1 MLLPAYR
8 IHENSQ
14 GKTIMKNIATGVCLN
29 VKLFALAGSLL
40 LAACMGPNFS
50 QLEKGSL
57 RILEGEVDNV
67 MRSEIPYDKKILSLT
82 SVGFANGQGITL
94 VGIQPGVNKGK
105 QVRVTAEFIGNIN
118 GTDVFTVKQISA
130 LKAPEVE
137 IIPAPAPAVTI
148 TPTPTAA
155 VQETVKSPAPVIS
168 PQPVAA
174 TVAEP
179 PKSPGQ

>member
-1 MLLPAYR
+1 
-8 IHENSQ
+8 
-14 GKTIMKNIATGVCLN
+14 MKNVATGVCLN
-29 VKLFALAGSLL
+29 VKLFAVVGSLL

-57 RILEGEVDNV
+57 RVLEGEVDNV

-130 LKAPEVE
+130 LKAPEAEV
-137 IIPAPAPAVTI
+137 IPAPTPAAT
-148 TPTPTAA
+148 TPATVIPAAA
-155 VQETVKSPAPVIS
+155 VPEAVKSPALVIS
-168 PQPVAA
+168 PQPVTAA
-174 TVAEP
+174 VAAEP
-179 PKSPGQ
+179 PKSSGQ

>member
-1 MLLPAYR
+1 MKR
-8 IHENSQ
+8 I
-14 GKTIMKNIATGVCLN
+14 TTGVCLN
-29 VKLFALAGSLL
+29 LKPFAVAGSLL

-57 RILEGEVDNV
+57 RVLEGEVDNV

-118 GTDVFTVKQISA
+118 GTDVFTVKQINA

-137 IIPAPAPAVTI
+137 IIPATAPVATATVIPAAT
-148 TPTPTAA
+148 
-155 VQETVKSPAPVIS
+155 VQETVKSPALVIS
-168 PQPVAA
+168 SQPVAV
-174 TVAEP
+174 TVAAEP
-179 PKSPGQ
+179 PKSPEQ

>member
-1 MLLPAYR
+1 
-8 IHENSQ
+8 
-14 GKTIMKNIATGVCLN
+14 MKQLMNLVIVAGVFLTGCVSTSTFDE
-29 VKLFALAGSLL
+29 KQAE
-40 LAACMGPNFS
+40 LAACQKQAKS
-50 QLEKGSL
+50 DLDACKSA
-57 RILEGEVDNV
+57 
-67 MRSEIPYDKKILSLT
+67 RSEIPYDKKILSLT